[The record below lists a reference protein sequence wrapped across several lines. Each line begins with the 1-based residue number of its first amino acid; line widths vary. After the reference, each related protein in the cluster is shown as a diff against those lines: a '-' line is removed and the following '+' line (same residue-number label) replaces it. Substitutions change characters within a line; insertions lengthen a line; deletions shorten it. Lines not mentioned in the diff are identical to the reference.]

1 MDIKKILIA
10 AAAAFAAIPALPQN
24 LNPTVEITNAF
35 EGKLM
40 ESEKH
45 TVKMDV
51 PDSLLKFDLD
61 YDYSVF
67 STRYGGGYDFAP
79 YLMDMRP
86 EADSYRGRRMY
97 LKASAGYALNPVVDF
112 VWSPLEKRNFKLD
125 VFASTD
131 SYYGDYRNIC
141 AVPRDGGATDL
152 SLVPVTDRAVQSSPY
167 GEDYASG
174 YDFSSR
180 AGFSSRYDWK
190 SGALSFGAQWR
201 GINTKSMWTAT
212 NWNSA
217 SADFRVFSKDVPQ
230 KKFVYDLSV
239 SYSHGQDD
247 FRQLS
252 GDAPYSCVMTNDLGL
267 SGSVGHSAGANRL
280 LVAFGLNISDY
291 GKLFDAQVLDW
302 YLLPKYVIA
311 SQRAFLSLGVR
322 IPFISS
328 SGDSALLG
336 SGSIQ
341 GIYPDI
347 HASYTIVRDCLNV
360 YADVTGGETVNTYAA
375 LKERYHFLNPSYQGI
390 TGTLLDNSDEKFHI
404 RGGFRGNIASVFRF
418 DASAGYSAVSNGF
431 MESVTGAPL
440 YVSYACD
447 LLPCVSYSDYRR
459 VYAGFTA
466 GYDRKPVFF
475 DLAFLWNHTV
485 LADGATGIA
494 PSAFT
499 GSARVGYNY
508 NERIKAWVY
517 GAFASGREGCPNPV
531 RPSAATLST
540 AYVPGYFDLGL
551 YAEYVVNRNFSVFLR
566 GANLLNASIQRVPLY
581 AERGISVSAGLV
593 WQL

>member
-1 MDIKKILIA
+1 MDGKKILIA
-10 AAAAFAAIPALPQN
+10 AAAAFAAIQAFSQN

-35 EGKLM
+35 EGKLL
-40 ESEKH
+40 ESDKQ

-51 PDSLLKFDLD
+51 PDSLLKFDLE

-112 VWSPLEKRNFKLD
+112 VWSPVEKRSFKLD

-141 AVPRDGGATDL
+141 AVPQGGGAADF
-152 SLVPVTDRAVQSSPY
+152 SLVPVTDGSVQASPY
-167 GEDYASG
+167 AEDCTSG

-201 GINTKSMWTAT
+201 GLNTKSMWTAT

-217 SADFRVFSKDVPQ
+217 SADFRVFSKNVPQ

-252 GDAPYSCVMTNDLGL
+252 GDAPYSCVMTNDIGL
-267 SGSVGHSAGANRL
+267 SGFVGHSAGANRL
-280 LVAFGLNISDY
+280 LVAFGLNLHDY

-302 YLLPKYVIA
+302 YLLPKYVIE
-311 SQRAFLSLGVR
+311 SRNAFLSLGVR

-336 SGSIQ
+336 SRGIQ

-360 YADVTGGETVNTYAA
+360 YADVTGGETVNSYAA
-375 LKERYHFLNPSYQGI
+375 LKERYHFLNPSYPGNA
-390 TGTLLDNSDEKFHI
+390 GTLLDNSDEKFHI

-418 DASAGYSAVSNGF
+418 DAAAGYSTVSNGF
-431 MESVTGAPL
+431 MESVTGASL
-440 YVSYACD
+440 TGNYAD
-447 LLPCVSYSDYRR
+447 GLLPCVSYSDYQR
-459 VYAGFTA
+459 VYAGFKA
-466 GYDRKPVFF
+466 GYDRKPVSV
-475 DLAFLWNHTV
+475 DLAFLWNHTI

-508 NERIKAWVY
+508 NERIKVYVY
-517 GAFASGREGCPNPV
+517 GAFASKREGRPNPLL
-531 RPSAATLST
+531 PASEDLST
-540 AYVPGYFDLGL
+540 ASVPGYFDLGL

-581 AERGISVSAGLV
+581 AERGISASAGLV